1 VNLTI
6 LITGGTGL
14 VGQDLVYYLVNET
27 FYGKKPYKIRL
38 LIRNKKNNPNRRNFL
53 DWCED
58 KGIDV
63 FIGDLRNDDDVLN
76 FSNVSDP
83 DNSTIIHCGAI
94 FNFWQPFDLIYDV
107 NVIGTRRIL
116 NAFHKNN
123 LKKLIYLSS
132 AAVYGEITGA
142 NGRGVTEDQ
151 PIDLNQRK
159 SYELSKAEGEN
170 LVREYLNQNPD
181 RLITILRPTGIVG
194 GSGTTTDLFARM
206 FFGRFV
212 PLPRGGK
219 DKLSL
224 VDVKDVTAS
233 IVFFMDSVRGNGEA
247 YNVVSFTASL
257 REVIQELGDAIG
269 KKKAKII
276 SIPLFVFKPIYYLA
290 LMIRFFKK
298 PNEKSLFL
306 PVLFDKLGKDVW
318 IDHSKLISTGFQP
331 KVTLTES
338 MIKIEQFITN
348 NVWYAKEKFGF
359 AV

>member
-1 VNLTI
+1 MTI

-14 VGQDLVYYLVNET
+14 VGQDLVYHLVTET
-27 FYGKKPYKIRL
+27 FYGKNPHKIRL
-38 LIRNKKNNPNRRNFL
+38 LIRNKNNNPNRQEFL
-53 DWCED
+53 DWCRD
-58 KGIDV
+58 KRIDV
-63 FIGDLRNDDDVLN
+63 FTGDLRSDEDVLN
-76 FSNVSDP
+76 FSNVPDP
-83 DNSTIIHCGAI
+83 ENSIMIHCGAI
-94 FNFWQPFDLIYDV
+94 FNFWEPFNLIYDV
-107 NVIGTRRIL
+107 NVNGTKRIL
-116 NAFHKNN
+116 NAFHKYN

-132 AAVYGEITGA
+132 AAVYGEITGS
-142 NGRGVTEDQ
+142 NGSGVTEDQ

-170 LVREYLNQNPD
+170 LVGEYVNQNPNKM
-181 RLITILRPTGIVG
+181 ITILRPTGIIG

-233 IVFFMDSVRGNGEA
+233 ILFFIDSTKGNREA
-247 YNVVSFTASL
+247 YNVVSFTAPL
-257 REVIQELGDAIG
+257 REVIQELGTALG

-276 SIPLFVFKPIYYLA
+276 SIPLFMFKPIYYIA

-298 PNEKSLFL
+298 PNEKSLFI
-306 PVLFDKLGKDVW
+306 PILFNKLGKDIW
-318 IDHSKLISTGFQP
+318 IDHSKLISTGFRP
-331 KVTLTES
+331 KVTLSES
-338 MIKIEQFITN
+338 MIKIEQFITS

-359 AV
+359 AL